1 MTVAELLT
9 KYHLLYDNCRFEL
22 QDGDPWL
29 PVIEQLSSFIMGSG
43 IQVAQVKEKFG
54 GLRFYHKGC
63 NNYIQGAIDF
73 AASLCE
79 GTGTFRIPDDKR
91 IY

>member
-22 QDGDPWL
+22 QDGNPWL
-29 PVIEQLSSFIMGSG
+29 PVIEQLSAFITGNSYHT
-43 IQVAQVKEKFG
+43 VRVTQVKEKFG
-54 GLRFYHKGC
+54 GLRFYHNGC
-63 NNYIQGAIDF
+63 NPYLQGAIDF
-73 AASLCE
+73 AASLCNDE
-79 GTGTFRIPDDKR
+79 TR